1 MKVSWDDEIPSIWK
15 IKKVPNHQ
23 TVIIIMVIVMVMIMV
38 IIVMVIRIVIVMV
51 NKHLAIENAHRNS

>member
-1 MKVSWDDEIPSIWK
+1 MENK
-15 IKKVPNHQ
+15 KKVPNHQ